1 MALTTYSFFDITCT
15 FTDPF
20 SGTNINLGYGAGIA
34 KEGIAFEMLEDKDFW
49 AIGSDGKIMHSLRAS
64 KGGRLTVRLLK
75 TSPTNNYLSVI
86 YNQQSLI
93 PQAWGQNII
102 SARDVLQG
110 DVLRMTSVAF
120 ARQPVITY
128 AEDGGMN
135 EWLFF
140 GALDQLLGVGVPD
153 LAAVA

>member
-1 MALTTYSFFDITCT
+1 MALTTYAFIDITCT
-15 FTDPF
+15 FTDPYT
-20 SGTNINLGYGAGIA
+20 GTNINLGYGAGTA
-34 KEGIAFEMLEDKDFW
+34 KEGIAFEMLEDKDFM
-49 AIGSDGKIMHSLRAS
+49 AIGADGRIMHSLRSS
-64 KGGRLTVRLLK
+64 KGGRLNVRLLK

-86 YNQQSLI
+86 YNQQALL
-93 PQAWGQNII
+93 PVAWGQNII

-140 GALDQLLGVGVPD
+140 GAIDQLLGVGVPD
-153 LAAVA
+153 LSAVA